1 MEKKKKKNEKQA
13 DSSALKKHILYL
25 EEKMGI
31 LEEEN

>member
-1 MEKKKKKNEKQA
+1 MDNVGTKNEKQA